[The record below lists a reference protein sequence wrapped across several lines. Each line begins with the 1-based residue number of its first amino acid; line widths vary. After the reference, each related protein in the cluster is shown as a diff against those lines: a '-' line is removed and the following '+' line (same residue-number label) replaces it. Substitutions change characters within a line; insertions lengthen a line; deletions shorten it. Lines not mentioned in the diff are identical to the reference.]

1 MARVSEIGPGGP
13 FGFLGDL
20 MKMLGSDGP
29 LNLQMARQAAL
40 AIATGGHPEPNVD
53 PLERLRLEE
62 LLRVADMHV
71 TDTTGLSTAPAHGI
85 ASIKAVTKAEW
96 AYFTLDHY
104 RALFEGLAT
113 ALTAAEAPEP
123 EFSEAADLL
132 GTLPQVLGSVFLG
145 AQAGTLCGHLAL
157 QAMGQYELPIPRPVT
172 DELMMVPATIS
183 AFARDW
189 SLPVDDV
196 RLWVCLSEVTHHA
209 VLGLPFV
216 ASRVDELLQQ
226 YVKGFRVDPTAL
238 AGQLEQLDLND
249 PSSLPELFN
258 HPEALL
264 GAVTTPG
271 QKDVE
276 ADLAAVVCAI
286 EGYVDHIV
294 DTVGRRLIASY
305 GSLTEALRRRRVEA
319 SDADQLIGELLGLEL
334 SQSTYDRGSRFIAG
348 VVERG
353 GALERLWHSAR
364 ELPTPAEIDA
374 PGLWL
379 ARIDL

>member
-1 MARVSEIGPGGP
+1 
-13 FGFLGDL
+13 

-40 AIATGGHPEPNVD
+40 AIATGGHPEDNVD

-71 TDTTGLSTAPAHGI
+71 SDATGLTTAPAHGI
-85 ASIKAVTKAEW
+85 VSVKAVTKAEW

-104 RALFEGLAT
+104 RTLFEGLAS
-113 ALTAAEAPEP
+113 ALTAVSTDAPEP
-123 EFSEAADLL
+123 DLL

-145 AQAGTLCGHLAL
+145 AQAGTLCGHLAQ
-157 QAMGQYELPIPRPVT
+157 QAMGQYQLPIPRPVS
-172 DELMMVPATIS
+172 DELMMVPSTIT
-183 AFARDW
+183 AFTNDW
-189 SLPVDDV
+189 SLPLDDV
-196 RLWVCLSEVTHHA
+196 RLWVCLSELCHHA
-209 VLGLPFV
+209 VLSLPEV
-216 ASRVDELLQQ
+216 AARVTDLLQQ
-226 YVKGFRVDPTAL
+226 YVNGFQVDPTAL
-238 AGQLEQLDLND
+238 AGHLEQLDLND

-258 HPEALL
+258 HPEAIM

-271 QKDVE
+271 QKDVS
-276 ADLAAVVCAI
+276 ASLAAVVCAI
-286 EGYVDHIV
+286 EGYVDHVV

-305 GSLTEALRRRRVEA
+305 GPLTEALRRRRVEA
-319 SDADQLIGELLGLEL
+319 SDADQLIGDLLGLEM
-334 SQSTYDRGSRFIAG
+334 SQATFDRGSRFVDG
-348 VVERG
+348 VVERAG
-353 GALERLWHSAR
+353 EDGLARLWHSAR